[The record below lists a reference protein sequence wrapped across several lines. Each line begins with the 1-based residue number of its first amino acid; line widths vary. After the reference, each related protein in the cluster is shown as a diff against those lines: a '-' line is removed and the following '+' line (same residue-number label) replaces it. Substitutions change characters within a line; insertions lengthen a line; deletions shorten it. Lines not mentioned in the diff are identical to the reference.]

1 MSEENQSL
9 IKESYENE
17 FSYTK
22 SKSNLNISFNR
33 IAFIFFLFLIIAVI
47 FSSKVIYLGSL
58 YKFVK
63 PKTVVKSDFRSTI
76 LDREGNIIA
85 KSVITTN
92 IGINPNLVIDK
103 KRLLL
108 NLKIIFPNKNYYN
121 IKKKN

>member
-1 MSEENQSL
+1 MIEEKQSL
-9 IKESYENE
+9 IVENYETGFNYE
-17 FSYTK
+17 EN
-22 SKSNLNISFNR
+22 KSNLNISFNR

-92 IGINPNLVIDK
+92 IGYNRIIN
-103 KRLLL
+103 RS
-108 NLKIIFPNKNYYN
+108 N
-121 IKKKN
+121 I